1 MSLQIVLAD
10 DHAVFRECL
19 ARALSAAGHSVVAEA
34 SDGDGA
40 VAAVQR
46 CRPDVAVVDVS
57 MPGCDGIAA
66 TRRIASFGVPVIV
79 LTMHAD
85 ADVRERARDAGA
97 RGLLVKDCKTAD
109 LLAALEG
116 AATPRAAAAPASS
129 SRAGSAPALSARE
142 QEVLGLLAAGASPP
156 DIASRL
162 YISSVTVKNHLASI
176 YRKLGCRGRTQAVI
190 YALQHGLAAD

>member
-1 MSLQIVLAD
+1 MTLQIVLAD

-19 ARALSAAGHSVVAEA
+19 ARALGAAGHVVVAEA
-34 SDGDGA
+34 SDGDAA

-97 RGLLVKDCKTAD
+97 RDLLVKDCKTAD
-109 LLAALEG
+109 LLAALAG
-116 AATPRAAAAPASS
+116 AAQPRVAAAAP
-129 SRAGSAPALSARE
+129 RSAPALSARE
-142 QEVLGLLAAGASPP
+142 QEVLGLLASGATPP

-190 YALQHGLAAD
+190 YALQHGLTAD

>member
-19 ARALSAAGHSVVAEA
+19 ARALGAAGHSVVAEA
-34 SDGDGA
+34 SDGDAA

-46 CRPDVAVVDVS
+46 WRPDVAVLDVS

-97 RGLLVKDCKTAD
+97 RDLLVKDCKTAD

-116 AATPRAAAAPASS
+116 AAQPRAVSAAPK
-129 SRAGSAPALSARE
+129 APALSARE
-142 QEVLGLLAAGASPP
+142 QEVLGLLASGATPP

-190 YALQHGLAAD
+190 YALQHGLVAE

>member
-1 MSLQIVLAD
+1 MQIVLAD
-10 DHAVFRECL
+10 DHSVFRECL
-19 ARALSAAGHSVVAEA
+19 ARALHAAGHDVVAEA
-34 SDGDGA
+34 SDGDAA

-46 CRPDVAVVDVS
+46 WRPDVAVLDVS

-85 ADVRERARDAGA
+85 ADVRERAADAGA
-97 RGLLVKDCKTAD
+97 RALLVKDCKTAD

-116 AATPRAAAAPASS
+116 AAAPAAAVAASASAKRSDAPS
-129 SRAGSAPALSARE
+129 LSARE
-142 QEVLGLLAAGASPP
+142 QEVLGLLASGATPP

-162 YISSVTVKNHLASI
+162 FISSVTVKNHLASI

-190 YALQHGLAAD
+190 YALQHGLVAE

>member
-1 MSLQIVLAD
+1 MHIVLAD
-10 DHAVFRECL
+10 DHSVFRECL
-19 ARALSAAGHSVVAEA
+19 ARALHAAGHDVVAEA
-34 SDGDGA
+34 GNGDEA

-46 CRPDVAVVDVS
+46 HRPDVAVLDVS

-85 ADVRERARDAGA
+85 ADVRQRASDAGA
-97 RGLLVKDCKTAD
+97 HGLLVKDCKTAD

-116 AATPRAAAAPASS
+116 AASPASS
-129 SRAGSAPALSARE
+129 SSAASAAASAKKSAPALSARE
-142 QEVLGLLAAGASPP
+142 QEVLGLLASGATPP

-190 YALQHGLAAD
+190 YALQHGLVAE